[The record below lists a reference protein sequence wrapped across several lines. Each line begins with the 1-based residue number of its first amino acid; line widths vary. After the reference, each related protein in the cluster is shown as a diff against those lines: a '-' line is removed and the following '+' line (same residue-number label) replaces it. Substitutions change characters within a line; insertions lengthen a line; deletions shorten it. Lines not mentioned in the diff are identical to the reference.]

1 MRDTVVMGRDGSV
14 MFTVRK
20 LTRVAKG
27 RYAVYLPKGLA
38 ELWREW
44 HERGVK
50 LLVIV
55 RPINPTQTAP
65 ETPRAG
71 AWESN
76 RGASPAGRSSGQN
89 KDEGG

>member
-1 MRDTVVMGRDGSV
+1 LTTMRDTVVMGRDESV

-50 LLVIV
+50 LLVVIK
-55 RPINPTQTAP
+55 PIPNPTQTN
-65 ETPRAG
+65 E
-71 AWESN
+71 
-76 RGASPAGRSSGQN
+76 
-89 KDEGG
+89 DEGGG